1 MGSQN
6 RRLWRAGICRVK
18 MRGGECR
25 GHSAEGPTPQIP
37 RGGGDVG
44 VSTLAL
50 EFAGGRLDRRTKVTL
65 SSAAPAASSAPS
77 SASARGLD
85 WFTFFLADIQT
96 GFGPFVA
103 IYLTA
108 HAWPQFDIGLV
119 LTAGGLVALACQ
131 MPGGALVD
139 AVRSARLVAALA
151 VGAICV
157 SALALAIWPT
167 FPVVMATRVLHAGAS
182 CVLGPVIAA
191 ISLGLVGHAALG
203 GRLGRNARFASIGN
217 GVAAA
222 AMGACGYLVSNQA
235 VFFLTAILAVPAVLA
250 LMRIRMGEVGQ
261 TKELEVGTAVTS
273 IRSVVTDRRLLAFA
287 GCILLF
293 QLANA
298 AMLPLMGGILTMR
311 SSEWASTLIGA
322 CIVVPQ
328 LVVALF
334 APWVGRVADSWGR
347 RPLLVVCFGALA
359 LRGIL
364 FAVVTDPYLIVAIQ
378 ALDGVSAAVL
388 GVVLP
393 LVVADIT
400 RGTGQFN
407 LGLGIVGSAVG
418 IGAAFSTTLG
428 GYAMDHFGRSLAF
441 SSLATIAACGLA
453 LLWLLPE
460 TRRVVGA
467 LASAAQTAPSLKSE
481 RKRSRLSATGMLE
494 RIPLDRSATPPSQQ
508 HSCSFPPTEA
518 VQSLTAGGSFA
529 MVAAKQGSS
538 QRQFILGASRYP
550 VDSTRELTARAS
562 HEGESH
568 EGVPF
573 SGADICDHPH
583 RLCRVWS
590 A

>member
-347 RPLLVVCFGALA
+347 RPLLVVCFGTLA

-364 FAVVTDPYLIVAIQ
+364 FAVETDPYLIVAIQ

-400 RGTGQFN
+400 RGTGRFN